1 MPRRFGGKHPFAIT
15 VSVFARSP
23 TFVDE
28 HRISCYDAG
37 ASVSNTPSGKFYCQE
52 VTRVEF
58 GFTPEQE
65 KLRQEV
71 HDFFVKELPAD
82 FSPGL
87 SARRTNT
94 MKQHEFWMQLQKKAG
109 TRGYLAPGWAKEIGG
124 LGLSDIEQGVVSE
137 VTGYWGATWP
147 DYMGT
152 RICGPPLN
160 VFGTE
165 EQKKRFLPQISSGE
179 VIWWEA
185 FTEPDAGSDEANVAL
200 KAVAD
205 GNDYVLNGQ
214 KHFMTAPGPA
224 DFLYTLARTAQ
235 TTPKHRGLSLFLV
248 DAHSPGIS
256 YRPLP
261 TMGVFTMEIF
271 FENVRVPK
279 NNLLGEMNRGFY
291 HAMVT
296 FEFERSN
303 TSGLG
308 SGKRN
313 LEELIQFAKKEKR
326 NGRPLIEDPD
336 TRDILAERAIEWQLN
351 WLGGWRDSWFFNQRK
366 RLGSPPPS
374 TSNLRGKDAAAPRSE
389 AFMDLLGLHG
399 QLKRTSRHTKFAGT
413 AESAWQSSRSM
424 HPAGTIEI
432 AKVVLAGRGLG
443 LPRIPAKFN
452 KDIAK
457 SLTENE

>member
-1 MPRRFGGKHPFAIT
+1 M
-15 VSVFARSP
+15 
-23 TFVDE
+23 D
-28 HRISCYDAG
+28 
-37 ASVSNTPSGKFYCQE
+37 
-52 VTRVEF
+52 F

-71 HDFFVKELPAD
+71 YDFFLKELPED
-82 FSPGL
+82 FHPSL
-87 SARRTNT
+87 SNRRANNLP
-94 MKQHEFWMQLQKKAG
+94 QHEFWMELQKKAG
-109 TRGYLAPGWAKEIGG
+109 AKGYLAPGWSKEAGG
-124 LGLSDIEQGVVSE
+124 LGLSDIEQGIVSE
-137 VTGYWGATWP
+137 VSGYWGATWP

-165 EQKKRFLPQISSGE
+165 EQKKRFLPPIASGE

-185 FTEPDAGSDEANVAL
+185 FTEPDAGSDESNVSL
-200 KAVAD
+200 KAVPD
-205 GNDYVLNGQ
+205 GDDYILNGQ

-248 DAHSPGIS
+248 DAHSPGLS

-279 NNLLGEMNRGFY
+279 ANLLGEMNRGFY

-296 FEFERSN
+296 FEFERTN
-303 TSGLG
+303 TTTGG
-308 SGKRN
+308 GAKRG
-313 LEELIQFAKKEKR
+313 LEELIQFAKKERR
-326 NGRPLIEDPD
+326 NGKPLIEDPEM
-336 TRDILAERAIEWQLN
+336 RDILAERAIEWQLN
-351 WLGGWRDSWFFNQRK
+351 WLGGWRDAWFFKERK

-374 TSNLRGKDAAAPRSE
+374 TSNLREKNAAAPRAE
-389 AFMDLLGLHG
+389 ALMDNLGLYG
-399 QLKRTSRHTKFAGT
+399 QLKRNSKYAKFGGQ
-413 AESAWQSSRSM
+413 AESAWQTSRSM

-452 KDIAK
+452 KEIAK
-457 SLTENE
+457 SLTEKE